1 MKQLVSILAL
11 QLCLTAFVSGQ
22 MSGMA
27 NRPSQQPDS
36 SNASSPATNSS
47 KVTFTKDVAPIVQQH
62 CQSCHRP
69 GEGTPFS
76 LLTYE
81 DARPWAKAMKQMVQ
95 QRQMPP
101 WFEDGH
107 TEKFAN
113 NRSLSQAQID
123 TMVAWVNAGAP
134 KGDPNDLPPRRQ
146 FVEGWSIPKPDV
158 IFQLPQPFSIPDSGI
173 MEYQYVI

>member
-11 QLCLTAFVSGQ
+11 QLCMTTFAWSQ
-22 MSGMA
+22 MPGMA
-27 NRPSQQPDS
+27 NHRIQPTES
-36 SNASSPATNSS
+36 SASSPVPSS
-47 KVTFTKDVAPIVQQH
+47 SAVTFTKDVAPIVQQH

-76 LLTYE
+76 MLTYE
-81 DARPWAKAMKQMVQ
+81 DARPWAKAVKQMVQ

-113 NRSLSQAQID
+113 NRALTQAEID
-123 TMVAWVNAGAP
+123 TIVAWVNA
-134 KGDPNDLPPRRQ
+134 
-146 FVEGWSIPKPDV
+146 
-158 IFQLPQPFSIPDSGI
+158 
-173 MEYQYVI
+173 